1 MKIFVD
7 NYKPIQL
14 LHILHNLE
22 IYFHSKETRVEIY
35 SDSGIFYIKN
45 NYFKELC
52 VNDIPSINLNIKVN
66 LLDFNLILDKSKVL
80 LKEVNHLPNNHVSN
94 YITSM
99 KYCLDK
105 SFNNPTF
112 ISNNSSNSN
121 NNNKNNSNSN
131 NNNKLFLVIE
141 GHTPS
146 PNPSPNPSHDKIDL
160 PENNYNHSNFIPNN
174 FYFEIDE
181 EKYSLEECKNDLIVF
196 LSLLK

>member
-52 VNDIPSINLNIKVN
+52 VNDIPSININIKVN
-66 LLDFNLILDKSKVL
+66 LVDFNLILDKSKVF
-80 LKEVNHLPNNHVSN
+80 LKEINHLPNNHISN

-99 KYCLDK
+99 KYCIDNSCTNLT
-105 SFNNPTF
+105 S
-112 ISNNSSNSN
+112 IS
-121 NNNKNNSNSN
+121 NNSNSN
-131 NNNKLFLVIE
+131 KNKNNKNKLFLVIE
-141 GHTPS
+141 GPS
-146 PNPSPNPSHDKIDL
+146 PTASSDKIDSL
-160 PENNYNHSNFIPNN
+160 ENNYNHSNFIPNN
-174 FYFEIDE
+174 FYFELDE
-181 EKYSLEECKNDLIVF
+181 EKISLEEYKNDLIVF